1 MKGPGGGAR
10 RGVSLKGLVVFPTPV
25 PLLWPFLP
33 AGFSDLPSGRRN
45 RGRRRLSQE
54 RELAPPR
61 LQGHRDRRRPAR
73 PAPPARRGRAGC
85 RATTTGARA
94 SLAGREASRFRSMTS
109 KKAAGRSLVKKG
121 AKPTFPAKPSGAAP
135 GKPGPQTDG
144 EEAAPEDDLSH
155 RQESRSSHP
164 MGPSHEAAA
173 ALTLQCAF
181 RRILACRER
190 KRRLKQRREYEE
202 LMDHLQKEAFVALVK
217 REQAEAERARKKEEE
232 EKKQQREE
240 QQRRKRMLEAAF
252 EGDVEEM
259 KAVLKE
265 VADLDTK
272 NGVGTDEKGKVVRL
286 QHLLNMVDC
295 TDANGNTP
303 LSEASGGGH
312 PEAIRMLIENGG
324 NPNSRGAFN
333 RTPLYRAAF
342 GGHLAA
348 VELLLQHGADPRLYA
363 DDGNTPEQDHRSR
376 GAASQGAREMQQG
389 AAAGLR
395 RAQPTDNGARQVP
408 AEADGEQRA
417 DAARKGRLPW
427 ARPGLSSQ
435 GCFLGQAIADAE
447 ELVETLRLAAE
458 EAEEKLSLARL
469 KLREQMQEGS
479 PSEIPG
485 LTCFVQELDD
495 VLMKDVGGKMQADGR
510 WPLVIDP
517 SGQAAIFLRYR
528 DTNYLNTATPADMA
542 VEAIRLAL
550 LGSLRY
556 GKPLVFDMM
565 ELDMFDTVK
574 KQLERLETGLTQ
586 ALLSKKILGNER
598 YRSLLRPTDGPEYAE
613 TEFQVARIE
622 KFRLF
627 VVTKRHHPPEDLLQT
642 LLPVQVLLSGA
653 RRKPGFRRPPP
664 LPKWLLPA
672 PCADWEGGAQKAFL
686 LPWQTMKKP

>member
-324 NPNSRGAFN
+324 NPNSRV
-333 RTPLYRAAF
+333 RRWVPLTGLLCTEQPLGDTWQQWSCF
-342 GGHLAA
+342 SST
-348 VELLLQHGADPRLYA
+348 ELTLDSMLMMA
-363 DDGNTPEQDHRSR
+363 THRSR
-376 GAASQGAREMQQG
+376 TTEAVEQLAKEHERCSRELQQ
-389 AAAGLR
+389 AYAELNR
-395 RAQPTDNGARQVP
+395 RITEHDKC
-408 AEADGEQRA
+408 QRKQMGN
-417 DAARKGRLPW
+417 RELT
-427 ARPGLSSQ
+427 LH
-435 GCFLGQAIADAE
+435 AIADAE

>member
-1 MKGPGGGAR
+1 M
-10 RGVSLKGLVVFPTPV
+10 S
-25 PLLWPFLP
+25 
-33 AGFSDLPSGRRN
+33 
-45 RGRRRLSQE
+45 
-54 RELAPPR
+54 
-61 LQGHRDRRRPAR
+61 
-73 PAPPARRGRAGC
+73 
-85 RATTTGARA
+85 
-94 SLAGREASRFRSMTS
+94 S
-109 KKAAGRSLVKKG
+109 KKAAGRSPVKKG
-121 AKPTFPAKPSGAAP
+121 AKPSGAAS
-135 GKPGPQTDG
+135 GKPDHQTDG
-144 EEAAPEDDLSH
+144 KDAAPADDTVH
-155 RQESRSSHP
+155 RQETPGSHP
-164 MGPSHEAAA
+164 TGLSREAKA

-190 KRRLKQRREYEE
+190 KRRLKERQEYEE
-202 LMDHLQKEAFVALVK
+202 LMDRLQKEAFVALVR
-217 REQAEAERARKKEEE
+217 REQEEAEQARKKEEE
-232 EKKQQREE
+232 EKKKQREE
-240 QQRRKRMLEAAF
+240 QQRKKRMLEAAF

-259 KAVLKE
+259 KAILKE

-272 NGVGTDEKGKVVRL
+272 IGVGTDEKGKVVRL

-324 NPNSRGAFN
+324 HPNSRGAFN

-363 DDGNTPEQDHRSR
+363 DDGNTPEQVASLDSVVAILSAWDVTLTDTMLQKMEAEQQRRVLQKQRHKEAEVRQARGVPKSHSKDLALRRSR
-376 GAASQGAREMQQG
+376 KTRGGPNVLFTSSSKGPLMPLGPHRTTEAVEQLAKEHERCSRELQQ
-389 AAAGLR
+389 AYAELNR
-395 RAQPTDNGARQVP
+395 RITEHDKC
-408 AEADGEQRA
+408 QRKQMGNTELTLHA
-417 DAARKGRLPW
+417 V
-427 ARPGLSSQ
+427 
-435 GCFLGQAIADAE
+435 ADAE
-447 ELVETLRLAAE
+447 GLVEKLRVAAE

-485 LTCFVQELDD
+485 LKCSVQELDD
-495 VLMKDVGGKMQADGR
+495 VLMKDVGGKMQTDGR
-510 WPLVIDP
+510 WPLIIDP

-528 DTNYLNTATPADMA
+528 DTNYLNTANPADMA

-586 ALLSKKILGNER
+586 ALLSKKILESER
-598 YRSLLRPTDGPEYAE
+598 YRSLLRPTDRPEYAE
-613 TEFQVARIE
+613 TEFQIARME

-627 VVTKRHHPPEDLLQT
+627 VVTKRHHPPEELLQAF
-642 LLPVQVLLSGA
+642 LPVQVLLSGMA
-653 RRKPGFRRPPP
+653 RR
-664 LPKWLLPA
+664 
-672 PCADWEGGAQKAFL
+672 
-686 LPWQTMKKP
+686 

>member
-1 MKGPGGGAR
+1 
-10 RGVSLKGLVVFPTPV
+10 
-25 PLLWPFLP
+25 
-33 AGFSDLPSGRRN
+33 
-45 RGRRRLSQE
+45 
-54 RELAPPR
+54 
-61 LQGHRDRRRPAR
+61 
-73 PAPPARRGRAGC
+73 
-85 RATTTGARA
+85 
-94 SLAGREASRFRSMTS
+94 MTS

-121 AKPTFPAKPSGAAP
+121 AKPTLPAKPSGAAP

-144 EEAAPEDDLSH
+144 EEAAPADDPSH
-155 RQESRSSHP
+155 RQESPSSHP
-164 MGPSHEAAA
+164 TGLSHEAEA

-190 KRRLKQRREYEE
+190 KRRLKQQREYEE
-202 LMDHLQKEAFVALVK
+202 LMDRLQKEAFVALVK
-217 REQAEAERARKKEEE
+217 REQEEAERARKKEEE

-272 NGVGTDEKGKVVRL
+272 NSVGIDEKGKVVRL

-363 DDGNTPEQDHRSR
+363 DDGNTPEQI
-376 GAASQGAREMQQG
+376 ASLDSVVAILNAWDITLTDTMLQKMEAEQQRRVQQKQRHKEAEM
-389 AAAGLR
+389 
-395 RAQPTDNGARQVP
+395 RQSVSP
-408 AEADGEQRA
+408 MAIATA
-417 DAARKGRLPW
+417 AARKAQVSLQNCS
-427 ARPGLSSQ
+427 AVGLVEQTTEAVEQLAKEHERCSRELQ
-435 GCFLGQAIADAE
+435 QAYAELNRRITEHDKCQRKQMGNAEMTLHAIADAE
-447 ELVETLRLAAE
+447 ELVEKLRLAAE

-528 DTNYLNTATPADMA
+528 DTNYLNTANPADMA

-642 LLPVQVLLSGA
+642 LLPIQVLLSGA
-653 RRKPGFRRPPP
+653 RR
-664 LPKWLLPA
+664 
-672 PCADWEGGAQKAFL
+672 
-686 LPWQTMKKP
+686 